1 MSNLS
6 DRIAFAW
13 AILTGSNRKAVA
25 TMLETWKEGKPTYS
39 ETNFANMV
47 KEGWRRNELI
57 FACIS
62 KTANTAAQ
70 VGLRVTRNS
79 GKDLLEHP
87 LKKLIQ
93 RPNPYMSEFDLW
105 AAVIIYQKLAGRAVF
120 EKVRSRGGQVVEL
133 WPLRPDYLKP
143 IGSSKKM
150 ISGYEYSPPGVEKII
165 LAPEDV
171 LDFKLFDPLN
181 QYNPW
186 PPVAVAARVGDVD
199 NAATDY
205 IKLFFEKGGVPP
217 GLLKTV
223 QKLQDTH
230 VADIRRRWRERYG
243 GFSHWLEPAVLD
255 MDAEYQKIGY
265 SFDEMGFDVLDARNE
280 ARICLVLDVPPI
292 IVGAKI
298 GLDRG
303 TYSNYKEARLSWW
316 EDTLLALYANFLDV
330 VQNQLA
336 PDFGSALC
344 DWDFSRVKAFHDQVT
359 ATWTRAKDA
368 LLAGAITVNEFREE
382 VGKGTIG
389 PAGDVFLRPRG
400 QQFVSLMGEV
410 LNPPPAP
417 MLPVSTGREDD
428 EDQDEGDAKDTEQ
441 PGGKS
446 VKSSAPDD
454 DKRRRWEQKIQK
466 VMAEYFDAQLGRIR
480 EAVG

>member
-1 MSNLS
+1 MRFGERASL
-6 DRIAFAW
+6 AW
-13 AILTGSNRKAVA
+13 SILTGRNRKTVA
-25 TMLETWKEGKPTYS
+25 TLLETWKEGKPTYS
-39 ETNFANMV
+39 EVSFVNMV

-70 VGLRVTRNS
+70 VGLQVTNQA
-79 GKDLLEHP
+79 GKALPNHP

-93 RPNPYMSEFDLW
+93 RPNPYMSEFDFW

-120 EKVRSRGGQVVEL
+120 EKVRSRAGQVVEL
-133 WPLRPDYLKP
+133 WPLRPDYLSP
-143 IGSSKKM
+143 IPSSKKM
-150 ISGYEYSPPGVEKII
+150 IAAYEYEPPGVGKIT

-223 QKLQDTH
+223 QKLQDAN

-243 GFSHWLEPAVLD
+243 GYAHWLEPAVLD

-280 ARICLVLDVPPI
+280 ARICQVLDTPPI

-298 GLDRG
+298 GLDRS
-303 TYSNYKEARLSWW
+303 TYSNYKEARLAWW
-316 EDTLLALYANFLDV
+316 EDTLLALYASFLDV
-330 VQNQLA
+330 AQNQIV
-336 PDFGSALC
+336 PDFGENALV
-344 DWDFSRVKAFHDQVT
+344 DWDFSRVKAFQDQT
-359 ATWTRAKDA
+359 NAAWQRAKEA
-368 LLAGAITVNEFREE
+368 LLAGGITVNEYRELI
-382 VGKGTIG
+382 GKENIG
-389 PAGDVFLRPRG
+389 PAGDVFLRG
-400 QQFVSLMGEV
+400 NTLQFVSLEGEV
-410 LNPPPAP
+410 LNQPIT
-417 MLPVSTGREDD
+417 TGVETLSSGDEEDEDD
-428 EDQDEGDAKDTEQ
+428 SEDTEQ

-446 VKSSAPDD
+446 TKAVAPDD
-454 DKRRRWEQKIQK
+454 DQRRTWERKIEK
-466 VMAEYFDAQLGRIR
+466 AMTGYFDAQIGRIR
-480 EAVG
+480 ETVG